1 MMKLQTPVTLDAAPV
16 SISYNDKIVVLGSCF
31 ADEIGER
38 LAAAGFRVLRN
49 PFGTLYNP
57 VSIGNAIARL
67 ASGVPFGPEDVV
79 EMGGLPRGERLR
91 QEGGREKGAH
101 PEEVCQ
107 CASAH
112 RFCSFWHHTS
122 FARETPEAF
131 LENANAALAE
141 AAAFWKECDRVV
153 VTLGT
158 AWAFRA
164 EATGETVANC
174 LKRPA
179 AEFTRYRLTV
189 PQTAAILRGLVQRH
203 ADKQFLFTVSPIR
216 HLADGAHG
224 NQLSKSTLLLATE
237 GLPYF
242 PAYEI
247 MMDELRDYRWWAED
261 MVHPSKQAASYLCD
275 RFIEWAMPPCEWDH
289 YEARMKEWRHAQH
302 RPMADPSTTS
312 TGSATG
318 SGTGPLSF

>member
-1 MMKLQTPVTLDAAPV
+1 MILQTHVTLDPTPV
-16 SISYNDKIVVLGSCF
+16 SISYNDRIAVLGSCF
-31 ADEIGER
+31 ADEIGGR
-38 LAAAGFRVLRN
+38 LAAAGFTVLTN

-57 VSIGNAIARL
+57 VSIGNAVARL
-67 ASGVPFGPEDVV
+67 SSGVPFSADDVV
-79 EMGGLPRGERLR
+79 EMGAGDG
-91 QEGGREKGAH
+91 
-101 PEEVCQ
+101 
-107 CASAH
+107 

-122 FARETPEAF
+122 FARDTADAF

-141 AAAFWKECDRVV
+141 ASSFWKDCNRVI

-158 AWAFRA
+158 AWAFRFDGS
-164 EATGETVANC
+164 GETVANC

-189 PQTAAILRGLVQRH
+189 AQTAAILHGIVQRN
-203 ADKQFLFTVSPIR
+203 AEKQFIFTVSPIR

-261 MVHPSKQAASYLCD
+261 MVHPSKQASSYLCD
-275 RFIEWAMPPCEWDH
+275 RFIEWALPPCEWDH
-289 YEARMKEWRHAQH
+289 YEAQMKVWRHAQH
-302 RPMADPSTTS
+302 RPMAD
-312 TGSATG
+312 
-318 SGTGPLSF
+318 

>member
-1 MMKLQTPVTLDAAPV
+1 MMKLQTPVTLDPSPV
-16 SISYNDKIVVLGSCF
+16 SIGYGDKIAVLGSCF

-38 LAAAGFRVLRN
+38 LANAGFQVLCN

-57 VSIGNAIARL
+57 VSIGNALARL
-67 ASGVPFGPEDVV
+67 GSGAPFTEEDVV
-79 EMGGLPRGERLR
+79 EMGAGDG
-91 QEGGREKGAH
+91 
-101 PEEVCQ
+101 
-107 CASAH
+107 

-122 FARETPEAF
+122 FARDTVDAF
-131 LENANAALAE
+131 LEDANAALKE
-141 AAAFWKECDRVV
+141 ASARWKECNRVV

-158 AWAFRA
+158 AWAFRFN
-164 EATGETVANC
+164 ETGETVANC

-189 PQTAAILRGLVQRH
+189 SQVETILRGLVRRNP
-203 ADKQFLFTVSPIR
+203 DKQFVFTVSPIR

-224 NQLSKSTLLLATE
+224 NQLSKSTLLLATD

-261 MVHPSKQAASYLCD
+261 MVHPTKQAAAHLCD
-275 RFIEWAMPPCEWDH
+275 RFIEWVLPVREWDL
-289 YEARMKEWRHAQH
+289 YESKMKEYRHAQH
-302 RPMADPSTTS
+302 RPH
-312 TGSATG
+312 
-318 SGTGPLSF
+318 